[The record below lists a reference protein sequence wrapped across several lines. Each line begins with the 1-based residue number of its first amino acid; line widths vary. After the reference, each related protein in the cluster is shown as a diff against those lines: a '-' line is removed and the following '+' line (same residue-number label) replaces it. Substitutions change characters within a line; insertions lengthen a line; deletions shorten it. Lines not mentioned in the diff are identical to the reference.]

1 MNRKLQKYLSDI
13 LSSIDEIESFL
24 ETRPRQYATFCNDTL
39 FRRGVER
46 NMEIMGE
53 AMNQALKIDPEI
65 PVTSARKIVDTRN
78 FIIHAY
84 DSLKP
89 DILWGIVINHI
100 PLLRS
105 EVVAILNASD
115 DIKDG
120 ADDGS
125 DRG

>member
-1 MNRKLQKYLSDI
+1 MDRKIRKYLADI
-13 LSSIDEIESFL
+13 LASIIEIESFMA
-24 ETRPRQYATFCNDTL
+24 ERPKEYATFCNDTL

-53 AMNQALKIDPEI
+53 AMNNVLKIDPNI
-65 PVTSARKIVDTRN
+65 AITSARKIVDTRN

-100 PLLRS
+100 PLLKK
-105 EVVAILNASD
+105 EVETLL
-115 DIKDG
+115 
-120 ADDGS
+120 AD
-125 DRG
+125 

>member
-1 MNRKLQKYLSDI
+1 MDRKIRKYLADI
-13 LSSIDEIESFL
+13 LASIIEIESFMA
-24 ETRPRQYATFCNDTL
+24 ERPKEYATFCNDTL

-53 AMNQALKIDPEI
+53 AMNNVLKIDPNI
-65 PVTSARKIVDTRN
+65 AITSSGKIVDTRN

-100 PLLRS
+100 PLLKR
-105 EVVAILNASD
+105 EVETLLAE
-115 DIKDG
+115 
-120 ADDGS
+120 
-125 DRG
+125 